1 MFKIVEPSI
10 SLKKALEEFL
20 ISSDDELEDV
30 VKTFNRDCFILSYGL
45 AILDKSLELKDIHKK
60 TLNISNY
67 LYDQT
72 SFLLC

>member
-1 MFKIVEPSI
+1 MFKVVEPSI

-30 VKTFNRDCFILSYGL
+30 VKTFNRDCFILSKGL